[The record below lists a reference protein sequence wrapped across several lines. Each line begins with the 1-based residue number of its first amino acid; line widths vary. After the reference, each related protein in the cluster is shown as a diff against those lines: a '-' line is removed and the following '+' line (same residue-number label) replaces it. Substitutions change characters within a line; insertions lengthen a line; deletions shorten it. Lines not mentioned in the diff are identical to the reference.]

1 MSFNMPKG
9 ILSGYYEWLY
19 ERELASGELSRNPTR
34 LHRRGEPSSEP
45 NPSPWSGINPDPVPW
60 SVAFLVATVTSKE
73 AAANM
78 TNKEAA
84 QQIIAAATAAIT
96 KYIDG
101 DDICPPWPWPGP
113 PPWLSVIASELTLVA
128 NTLQEGSLRSN
139 ILQVAGQVLDRAQ
152 ALVTGTAAINAGRA
166 RAA

>member
-1 MSFNMPKG
+1 MAFNLPKG
-9 ILSGYYEWLY
+9 PLDNYYEWLY
-19 ERELASGELSRNPTR
+19 EREREAGTAPPTPSKF
-34 LHRRGEPSSEP
+34 HKRGEPSSGLNLEP
-45 NPSPWSGINPDPVPW
+45 VYSAVT
-60 SVAFLVATVTSKE
+60 FLVTTVSSKE

-78 TNKEAA
+78 SNKEAA
-84 QQIIAAATAAIT
+84 EQIIAAANEAISE
-96 KYIDG
+96 YIDG

-128 NTLQEGSLRSN
+128 NSLQEGSLRSN

-152 ALVTGTAAINAGRA
+152 ALGAGAVGAAARRSRT